1 MIHSKLPKIWY
12 GGDYNPDQWPEAI
25 WQEDMRLFKEAG
37 INVVTLPVFSWAK
50 LQPSEDVYQFEWL
63 DKLLDLIAEN
73 GIYAC
78 LATSTAAQPAWMS
91 RKYDDILP
99 VDVDG
104 RKRTHGSRTNFC
116 PNSKTYRRFSRAL
129 AAKLAER
136 YKEHP
141 ALLIW
146 HINNEYGTHCYC
158 NHCAEA
164 FRIWL
169 QAKFG
174 TTERL
179 NAEWNMSFWGHTVYD
194 WEDIVPPS
202 NLNGDNRHFQPMA
215 LDYKR
220 FMSDSL
226 LACYK
231 GEYEELKRITPDLPI
246 TTNIWGLFN
255 GLDLQKWGDA
265 MDIVSWD
272 SYPQMNEP
280 MGNVAMRHDYMRGL
294 KQGKPFMLMEQT
306 PSQQNWQPYNSLK
319 RPGVM
324 RLWSYQ
330 AVAHGADTVMFFQ
343 LRRSIGACEK
353 YHGALIE
360 HVGHEHTRV
369 FRECAQLGRELEKLG
384 DKLLDATVQAE
395 AALLFDIDNWN
406 AVEITSGPSVDL
418 NYLEQAQRYYKA
430 FYDQNIQMDV
440 ISPLSDFSKYKIVV
454 APVMYM
460 LKPGVAERI
469 EAFVQA
475 GGTFITTFFSGIVN
489 ENDLVTLGG
498 YPGALRKLLG
508 VWVEEI
514 DSLTPDMRNTIEV
527 GEQFGHIAGG
537 TYECELLCDLLHLE
551 GAEALGS
558 YGSDF
563 YAGMPALT
571 VNRYGEGEAYYVATV
586 PEQKLLSGLVQTLC
600 DKHGIGAPLLAD
612 AGVELAQRQKG
623 EEAYTFVLNH
633 NPFESKL
640 ELGEVEYTDLLT
652 SEHLSGAVTIEPYGV
667 MILQIST

>member
-1 MIHSKLPKIWY
+1 MIHSKIPKY
-12 GGDYNPDQWPEAI
+12 G
-25 WQEDMRLFKEAG
+25 MS
-37 INVVTLPVFSWAK
+37 VTII
-50 LQPSEDVYQFEWL
+50 
-63 DKLLDLIAEN
+63 LI
-73 GIYAC
+73 
-78 LATSTAAQPAWMS
+78 L
-91 RKYDDILP
+91 
-99 VDVDG
+99 
-104 RKRTHGSRTNFC
+104 
-116 PNSKTYRRFSRAL
+116 
-129 AAKLAER
+129 
-136 YKEHP
+136 
-141 ALLIW
+141 
-146 HINNEYGTHCYC
+146 
-158 NHCAEA
+158 
-164 FRIWL
+164 
-169 QAKFG
+169 
-174 TTERL
+174 
-179 NAEWNMSFWGHTVYD
+179 
-194 WEDIVPPS
+194 
-202 NLNGDNRHFQPMA
+202 
-215 LDYKR
+215 
-220 FMSDSL
+220 
-226 LACYK
+226 
-231 GEYEELKRITPDLPI
+231 
-246 TTNIWGLFN
+246 
-255 GLDLQKWGDA
+255 
-265 MDIVSWD
+265 
-272 SYPQMNEP
+272 
-280 MGNVAMRHDYMRGL
+280 RGL

-353 YHGALIE
+353 YHGALNE

-369 FRECAQLGRELEKLG
+369 FRECAQLGRELEALG
-384 DKLLDATVQAE
+384 DKLLDATVHAE
-395 AALLFDIDNWN
+395 AALLFDIDYWN

-418 NYLEQAQRYYKA
+418 NYLDQAQRYYKA

-514 DSLTPDMRNTIEV
+514 DSLTPDMRNTVEV
-527 GEQFGHIAGG
+527 GERFGHIAGG
-537 TYECELLCDLLHLE
+537 SYECELLCDLLHLE
-551 GAEALGS
+551 GAEAIGS

-571 VNRYGEGEAYYVATV
+571 VNRYGKGEAYYVATV

-600 DKHGIGAPLLAD
+600 EKLGIEAPLRA
-612 AGVELAQRQKG
+612 ASGVELAQRHKG

-640 ELGEVEYTDLLT
+640 ELGEVGYTDLLT
-652 SEHLSGAVTIEPYGV
+652 SERLSGAVTIEPYGV